1 MLKNILVFTGELL
14 VSLLRPSKLFSVAL
28 TVLCYVF
35 ILKFIKDQGAIDQCI
50 EIDKTVLQ

>member
-1 MLKNILVFTGELL
+1 MFTGELL